1 MKLKLYIF
9 LILIVFFT
17 FLIYIENK
25 DNKIYYVNIDST
37 NKGEYNNYIKTK
49 LLENNKLEKYVND
62 FSSKDLRTT
71 DLIEEIKTNKKQRQK
86 TIQQVLIKADLITLN
101 IGINDISY
109 KIGKSTEQELINYTD
124 EIFNDIEKLFKLL
137 RVYSK
142 EKIYIIKFNNSYG
155 EYYNNYFEYANNKLE
170 KISKKYNIKV
180 IEENKLNDL
189 LKKQKMI

>member
-142 EKIYIIKFNNSYG
+142 ENIYIIKFNNSYG